1 MTQMWL
7 RSLALEIEYP
17 CGLVT
22 GSAISYNGRVTF
34 SSLLNLSVHR
44 FLHLG
49 NGNDNRIYFIIMKT
63 K

>member
-1 MTQMWL
+1 MWL
-7 RSLALEIEYP
+7 RSLALETP
-17 CGLVT
+17 MWT

-44 FLHLG
+44 FLHPG
-49 NGNDNRIYFIIMKT
+49 NGNDNHIYFIIMKT